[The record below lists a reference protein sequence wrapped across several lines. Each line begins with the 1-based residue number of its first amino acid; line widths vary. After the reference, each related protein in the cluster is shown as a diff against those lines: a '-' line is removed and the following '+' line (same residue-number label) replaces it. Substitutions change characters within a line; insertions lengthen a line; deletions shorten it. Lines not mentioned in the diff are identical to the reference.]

1 MCVASDWVRK
11 HVHGWHVILSF
22 IFALLF
28 TLGFWTD
35 RYDSMEYMGER
46 PACVALSALIA
57 FLISTFAVAA
67 LSSEFTSSSHGG
79 GSNGLGWHPLAY
91 AGIAIACWVPIL
103 VVCFPATAGADLF
116 GELPMFFGLQPM
128 TSHHPPLVIALYGI
142 VFKVGSLL
150 GGANGGM
157 FALTL
162 SQVAFMGAAIAAT
175 MWLVDRLARR
185 RWLTVLSLC
194 FFSLMPIFPTYAQF
208 IVKDVYSTCA
218 IDLFCVQLVARSWK
232 RGGGES
238 IPWALGFPAI
248 GVMGVLASLLRNNNV
263 FIVVVALAAYA
274 LAAPSRRPDHL
285 RGGKVEG
292 RGEELRPAMLCALTV
307 FILCFLVNN
316 ALYPAMGIAKGE
328 LGEALSL
335 PMQQTARFARDHPD
349 EVTPEQSAV
358 LTQTFFGYDT
368 LGQVYDESISDP
380 VKDRFRFT
388 GYRNL
393 IAYMRV
399 WVQQGLAEPGTY
411 AVSAIE
417 GSIGYWYPF
426 GVRAQA
432 NDDYADMAMVGGAS
446 SDSTMWADLGLS
458 PTSAPFPEARVSLHD
473 AVWSLSQ
480 TPVVSLLFHP
490 ATYLW
495 VMLLCCAQALSVAG
509 KVGDERLA
517 WLRPAAWSLLMAA
530 ILLTLTCCASPV
542 SALVRYALPPW
553 FWAPLALALPF
564 AERLETSSR

>member
-1 MCVASDWVRK
+1 MCGVSDWVRK
-11 HVHGWHVILSF
+11 HVRGWHVMLSI

-28 TLGFWTD
+28 ALGFWTE
-35 RYDSMEYMGER
+35 RYDSMGYMREQ
-46 PACVALSALIA
+46 PVSVALSALAA
-57 FLISTFAVAA
+57 FLVSTFVLAA
-67 LSSEFTSSSHGG
+67 LSSCFASLSRRVD
-79 GSNGLGWHPLAY
+79 SNGLGWHPLAY
-91 AGIAIACWVPIL
+91 AGIAIACWIPIL

-142 VFKVGSLL
+142 AFKLGSLL

-157 FALTL
+157 FALTI
-162 SQVAFMGAAIAAT
+162 SQVVFMGAAIAAT
-175 MWLVDRLARR
+175 MWLVDRLAHR

-218 IDLFCVQLVARSWK
+218 LDLFCAQLVARAWK
-232 RGGGES
+232 RGGGEP
-238 IPWALGFPAI
+238 IPWVLGFPAI

-263 FIVVVALAAYA
+263 FIVAVALVAYA
-274 LAAPSRRPDHL
+274 LAAPSRRPGHL
-285 RGGKVEG
+285 RGEKVEG
-292 RGEELRPAMLCALTV
+292 HGEELCPAMLCALTV

-349 EVTPEQSAV
+349 EVTPEQRSV
-358 LTQTFFGYDT
+358 LNQTFFGYDT

-393 IAYMRV
+393 LAYLRV
-399 WVQQGLAEPGTY
+399 WAQQGLTEPGTY

-426 GVRAQA
+426 GVRAQT
-432 NDDYADMAMVGGAS
+432 NDDYADMAMVGSAS

-495 VMLLCCAQALSVAG
+495 VMLLCCAQTLSVARNAG
-509 KVGDERLA
+509 GEWLA

-530 ILLTLTCCASPV
+530 VLLTLTCCASPV
-542 SALVRYALPPW
+542 SALVRYALPLW

-564 AERLETSSR
+564 ADQTETSSR